1 MEFHMDHQ
9 FRQEFEKKESSVKFQ
24 THKELD
30 LFVQGLKDKDLEFE
44 FKYKSEMILLK
55 SFDRAFWLRHFK
67 FPQDDNWKPLKI
79 EKKQENGDI
88 DIQLGCPFDDPQ
100 ETNSIRL
107 TNPIK

>member
-55 SFDRAFWLRHFK
+55 SFDRAFWLRYFK
-67 FPQDDNWKPLKI
+67 SPNNKI
-79 EKKQENGDI
+79 TQPITAEIYGKE
-88 DIQLGCPFDDPQ
+88 IQKCPFGNPR
-100 ETNSIRL
+100 ETKSMF
-107 TNPIK
+107 